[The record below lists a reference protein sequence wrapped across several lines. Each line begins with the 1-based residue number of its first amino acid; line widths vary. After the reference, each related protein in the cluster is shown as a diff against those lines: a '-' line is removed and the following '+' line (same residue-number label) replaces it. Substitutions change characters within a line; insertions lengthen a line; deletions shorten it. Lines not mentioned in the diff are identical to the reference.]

1 MGLKGVPTK
10 ENDVVVIVW
19 TLIMQECG
27 LSILLHILVVKVVK
41 LT

>member
-1 MGLKGVPTK
+1 MGLKGMPTK
-10 ENDVVVIVW
+10 EKDVVVVAW

-27 LSILLHILVVKVVK
+27 LSTLLHQLITKVVK